1 MMRARRA
8 GALLVAAA
16 CLLAGPTVASQLSD
30 GEIIG
35 ILRARIDTFQQSVGI
50 VVGIVDSSGTRIVG
64 YGPSHAGGTDVVN
77 GSTIFEIGSISKVF
91 TSILLAHMVR
101 QGEVSLRDPV
111 SSYLPPEVH
120 LPTRSGR
127 EISLLDLATHRSGLP
142 RMPDEMVL
150 TEEGGAIPFRL
161 DQMYEFLSTTTLAYD
176 IGERYYYS
184 NLAFGLL
191 GHVLASHAGTD
202 FESLLLERVCRPLG
216 LSDTRV
222 TLNAEQ
228 QQRLAG
234 THNWNHGKTPPLEWE
249 TMMSAGGVRSTATD
263 LLRFLASNMDL
274 STDLWFPLQMS
285 HLDRRD
291 TSSSSMQI
299 GLGWH
304 LAQRHGRELIWHSG
318 ATFGN
323 MAFLAFDK
331 EARRGVVVLSN
342 ARGIIDDI
350 GMHLLDSQTKLAD
363 FKELEPLPPAVEVS
377 FEKLERYAGEYELG
391 PNSILNIRAEDGKL
405 YASLNEGLRFEL
417 LAASETELF
426 STMSPSIFEFDVD
439 RKDEVDGLTV
449 RVFGYEQEATKL
461 EHYRRPPKRTGV
473 VSKGNL
479 QRFVGR
485 YRLPND
491 SVATVSLVDGL
502 LSVGVE
508 GQLRMPLVPTSDGF
522 FAQAADAELVFVE
535 DEDGLVTELVL
546 HQEGEHRAV
555 RVEE

>member
-1 MMRARRA
+1 MMRARRV

-16 CLLAGPTVASQLSD
+16 CLLPGPTVASQLSD
-30 GEIIG
+30 DEIIA
-35 ILRARIDTFQQSVGI
+35 ILRTRIDTFQQSVGI

-111 SSYLPPEVH
+111 SRYLPPEVH

-142 RMPDEMVL
+142 RMPHDMVL

-191 GHVLASHAGTD
+191 GQVLANRAGTD

-234 THNWNHGKTPPLEWE
+234 THNWNHGETPPLEWE
-249 TMMSAGGVRSTATD
+249 AMMAAGGVRSTATD
-263 LLRFLASNMDL
+263 LLRFLAANMDL
-274 STDLWFPLQMS
+274 STDLWIPLQMS
-285 HLDRRD
+285 HLNRRD

-304 LAQRHGRELIWHSG
+304 LVSRHGRELIWHSG
-318 ATFGN
+318 ATYGN

-350 GMHLLDSQTKLAD
+350 GIHLLDSQTKLAD
-363 FKELEPLPPAVEVS
+363 FKELEPLPPAVEVP

-405 YASLNEGLRFEL
+405 YASLNEGLRTDL

-426 STMSPSIFEFDVD
+426 STMSPAIFEFDVD
-439 RKDEVDGLTV
+439 SDGEVDGLTV

-461 EHYRRPPKRTGV
+461 EHYRRPPKRTRV
-473 VSKGNL
+473 DTKGNL

-485 YRLPND
+485 YRLPD
-491 SVATVSLVDGL
+491 ETVATVSLVEGL

-508 GQLRMPLVPTSDGF
+508 GQLRMPLVPTRDGF
-522 FAQAADAELVFVE
+522 FAQAAGAELVFVE
-535 DEDGLVTELVL
+535 DGDGHVTEFVL
-546 HQEGEHRAV
+546 HQEGEHRAM
-555 RVEE
+555 RVEQ